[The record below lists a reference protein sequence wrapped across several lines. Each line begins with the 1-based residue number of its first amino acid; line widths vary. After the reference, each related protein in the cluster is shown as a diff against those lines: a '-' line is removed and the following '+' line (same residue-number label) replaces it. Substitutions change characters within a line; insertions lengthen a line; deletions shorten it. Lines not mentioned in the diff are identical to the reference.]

1 VSELGAARHRARE
14 RAVELM
20 YEAAMKDR
28 PVLRVVA
35 ELAAP
40 PDAYTLALLEATAR
54 DGARALELIGRH
66 SIDWPVDRL
75 ALLDRLILTLAT
87 SELLMDE
94 APPVAVVL
102 DEAVELAKTY
112 STDGSPAFVN
122 GVLSAIAD
130 DVAHD

>member
-1 VSELGAARHRARE
+1 MELADANR
-14 RAVELM
+14 RAVQAHLERIDQ
-20 YEAAMKDR
+20 ARAQ
-28 PVLRVVA
+28 
-35 ELAAP
+35 
-40 PDAYTLALLEATAR
+40 LEATAR

>member
-1 VSELGAARHRARE
+1 MSELGAARHRARE

-40 PDAYTLALLEATAR
+40 PDTYTLELLEATAR
-54 DGARALELIGRH
+54 AGARALELIGRH

-87 SELLMDE
+87 CELLMDE
-94 APPVAVVL
+94 APP
-102 DEAVELAKTY
+102 
-112 STDGSPAFVN
+112 

-130 DVAHD
+130 DVAHEEGYACPGWDRTATASTTPW